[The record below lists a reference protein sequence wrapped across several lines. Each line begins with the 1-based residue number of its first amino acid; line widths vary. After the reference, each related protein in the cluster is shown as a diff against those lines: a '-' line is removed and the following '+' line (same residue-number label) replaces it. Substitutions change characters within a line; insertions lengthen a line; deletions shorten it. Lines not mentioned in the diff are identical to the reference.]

1 MLNSQC
7 SFLSEKTAR
16 NSAAPSDQNWEF
28 GIEHQSDPFFVSLR
42 LL

>member
-7 SFLSEKTAR
+7 SIVVREDRSY
-16 NSAAPSDQNWEF
+16 SAAPSDQNWEF
-28 GIEHQSDPFFVSLR
+28 GIEHSSDPFFVSLR